1 MKMFSKRLIAHL
13 KSVHGSTKKAKEWLE
28 TQTSNFTFK
37 RFSEM
42 DEVEIINELRL
53 SGHLL

>member
-1 MKMFSKRLIAHL
+1 MFSKRLIAHL